1 MEDNQ
6 FSLEK
11 YLNREQRNLFF
22 VLKNFVPLRMY
33 GFKRYYVSSSGP
45 EVLVELSSLR
55 KNIKIRFLWSGNS
68 CLQIYIIKSCVF
80 NNKEINIMDLS
91 QNEYYK
97 KKLFELNE
105 CEDIDMVLEKYSAF
119 FNSEIMP
126 FLKENCWI

>member
-1 MEDNQ
+1 MEDSQ
-6 FSLEK
+6 IFLDK

-22 VLKNFVPLRMY
+22 VLKNFVSLRMY
-33 GFKRYYVSSSGP
+33 GFKRYYASSSGP
-45 EVLVELSSLR
+45 EVFVEISSLR
-55 KNIKIRFLWSGNS
+55 KNVKIRFLWSGNS
-68 CLQIYIIKSCVF
+68 GLQIYIMKSYIF

-97 KKLFELNE
+97 KTLFELNE

-126 FLKENCWI
+126 FLKENRWI